1 VDKTFPHSF
10 LSGIDVSK
18 YPFSDALAPILL
30 GPVGFSSA
38 GYPYLEAHLF
48 RELRDNLPLL
58 FKGGQEIRN
67 TVDML
72 SIQAENHLDTDQKN
86 NVLAAATVIRT
97 ILNTA
102 AVTAPPD
109 LWLLRQVLH
118 TWKELDV
125 LQPILSQDGIVP
137 DACGLLEPEFRIDL
151 TFLLSR
157 GYLREK
163 DGRYY
168 ASKNPQALST
178 LQEAAGSDHHLI
190 RSTPGEWTRFFNGES
205 QSETTLERLHQFV
218 KTPYPSSIRRDSWC
232 ATWSEIELG
241 YRWVPILLGLS
252 QSPKVEGLLGSEPI
266 VDVVGPWQQ
275 SPLGNDLLEF
285 MRAAGVITGEDD
297 QVMTTSIGRRVFKRA
312 AGPFGIIQAYQPYM
326 ENLSRILHEG
336 RKEVHVQ
343 RGPNVAASQLAN
355 RSSFEKANKSLD
367 RFCTDTGFTYKV
379 YIEHALGR
387 GEATRQR
394 FEQAGDQITY
404 IGADLEQASIDSAK
418 TEQSKGHLPKAMR
431 FLAGADIGQPS
442 ILLDYLNAENVSP
455 QNAVM
460 VVGNGFH
467 EVRGQTDE
475 RLIEIFGGYHEAG
488 LILLFTEESALCVAN
503 LLETAWNTYHAGFKY
518 LHERSGQ
525 GLRPARKGPPPSFG
539 PTLPLSW
546 NECAVAAGYVA
557 LNQYTTRT
565 RTIFPYAPKNG
576 FNPAIS
582 VNHFF
587 IPGPLAKSLGLA

>member
-1 VDKTFPHSF
+1 MDKTFPHSF

-38 GYPYLEAHLF
+38 GYPYLEINLF

-58 FKGGQEIRN
+58 FRGGQEIRN

-72 SIQAENHLDTDQKN
+72 VTQAESHLDTEQKD

-118 TWKELDV
+118 TWKEQDV
-125 LQPILSQDGIVP
+125 LDSILSQEGIDP
-137 DACGLLEPEFRIDL
+137 AACGLLEPEFKIDL

-157 GYLREK
+157 GYLKEK

-168 ASKNPQALST
+168 ASNNPQALST
-178 LQEAAGSDHHLI
+178 LQEAEASAQHLI
-190 RSTPGEWTRFFNGES
+190 RSNPDEWTRFFNGES
-205 QSETTLERLHQFV
+205 QNEKTIERLKNFIQ
-218 KTPYPSSIRRDSWC
+218 TPCPPSKRRDSWC

-252 QSPKVEGLLGSEPI
+252 QSPTIQGLLGSESF
-266 VDVVGPWQQ
+266 VDVVRPWQE
-275 SPLGNDLLEF
+275 SSLGNDLLGL
-285 MRAAGVITGEDD
+285 MKAAGVITGEDD
-297 QVMTTSIGRRVFKRA
+297 QLMTTSIGKRVFKRA

-336 RKEVHVQ
+336 RKEVHVH

-367 RFCTDTGFTYKV
+367 RFCADTGFTYEV

-394 FEQAGDQITY
+394 FEQAGERITY
-404 IGADLEQASIDSAK
+404 VGADLEQASIDSAK
-418 TEQSKGHLPKAMR
+418 TEQSKGHLPKDMR
-431 FLAGADIGQPS
+431 FLAGADIGQPN
-442 ILLDYLNAENVSP
+442 ILLNYLHSEDVSS

-475 RLIEIFGGYHEAG
+475 RLIDIFGAYHAAG

-525 GLRPARKGPPPSFG
+525 GLRPARKGPPPAFG

-546 NECAVAAGYVA
+546 NECAVSAGYVS

-565 RTIFPYAPKNG
+565 RTIFPYAPENG
-576 FNPAIS
+576 FNPSIS

-587 IPGPLAKSLGLA
+587 IPGPLAKSLGLD